1 MKDADK
7 DQTEKFDL
15 LIKLIMSQTSQLEKR
30 ILNLERKAFQ
40 HTESIDYIET
50 KHRSKLDYLLKEI
63 QKLRD

>member
-7 DQTEKFDL
+7 DQIEKFDL

-30 ILNLERKAFQ
+30 ILNLEKKAFQ

>member
-30 ILNLERKAFQ
+30 ILNLEKKAFQ

>member
-7 DQTEKFDL
+7 DQAEKFDL

-63 QKLRD
+63 QKLRG